1 MLTNNFIKLLFIL
14 GGNVSATDVNGTSK
28 IMRSISSSNSSY
40 RHIDIDYEPDETV
53 RWFTSE
59 ADTASNLQPHESYYI
74 NNFRNAFYIEGYS
87 GSYGHT
93 VTMLVGT
100 GTTPPT
106 KNDYKLESQLPLTSG
121 VDSTRMDASTFL
133 LTCTREFINNT
144 ESPVTINE
152 LGIYDVCCGRT
163 SNSASGSVSNIFLI
177 GREVL
182 SEPVIIDVNRSYT
195 FSYFIDMSGI
205 LGVE

>member
-28 IMRSISSSNSSY
+28 IMRSMSTNSSSDRSM
-40 RHIDIDYEPDETV
+40 DIDYEPDETV

-59 ADTASNLQPHESYYI
+59 TNTATNLKPEAQYYF
-74 NNFRNAFYIEGYS
+74 NSFRNAFYIQGYS
-87 GSYGHT
+87 NYYGHT

-121 VDSTRMDASTFL
+121 VDSTRMDASSFL

-182 SEPVIIDVNRSYT
+182 SEPVIIDVGRSYT

>member
-14 GGNVSATDVNGTSK
+14 SGDVSATDVNGTSK
-28 IMRSISSSNSSY
+28 IMKGISTSSNTS
-40 RHIDIDYEPDETV
+40 RNINIDYDADETV

-59 ADTASNLQPHESYYI
+59 TDTITQLQPSKNTYL
-74 NNFRNAFYIEGYS
+74 NNLLNAFYIDGYT
-87 GSYGHT
+87 GGKYGHT

-100 GTTPPT
+100 GTTPAT

-121 VDSTRMDASTFL
+121 VDQTRMDGNTFL
-133 LTCTREFINNT
+133 LTSTREFINNT

-152 LGIYDVCCGRT
+152 LGIYDICCGRT
-163 SNSASGSVSNIFLI
+163 SSSVSSANIFLI

-182 SEPVIIDVNRSYT
+182 SEPVIIDVGRSYT

-205 LGVE
+205 PGVE